1 MLTFLLFLLR
11 SHLEKAMIVHKEK
24 FIEELAKI
32 NGIDLE
38 LIQVEKMDIIIAS
51 HESINGDNQKLIE
64 LFKENSK
71 QMRKEEQLKYINMY
85 CSDCLKKLFI
95 DNT

>member
-1 MLTFLLFLLR
+1 
-11 SHLEKAMIVHKEK
+11 MIVHKEK